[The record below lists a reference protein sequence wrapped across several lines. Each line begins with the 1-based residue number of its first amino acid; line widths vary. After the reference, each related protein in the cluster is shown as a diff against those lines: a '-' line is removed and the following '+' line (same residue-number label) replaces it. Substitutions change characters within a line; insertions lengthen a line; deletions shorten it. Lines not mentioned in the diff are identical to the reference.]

1 MGEVVVIHRETCT
14 VGPAGEKSAD
24 VAPVQVD
31 PAEKNAF
38 TAAWDIEE
46 NPSVANAIA
55 ASVREVFIRFMFF
68 LLAY

>member
-38 TAAWDIEE
+38 TAAWDVEE

-55 ASVREVFIRFMFF
+55 ASALVVFIRFIFTLF
-68 LLAY
+68 AF